1 MIGYVCKYTPKEI
14 FEGFDIKCV
23 ELNSSVNDFETAHTV
38 GHNNLCSYSKAIIE
52 NIKLLNI
59 KEVVFMN
66 CCDSLR
72 RTKDI
77 LDKDKKVE
85 FCYIIDLP
93 KKINKYSINLFKN
106 EILKFIK
113 AYENFSK
120 RDFNIEKFKNQFKKN
135 EKKNENDSYIA
146 ILGNRLSKE
155 DEDYI
160 KKISYLNI
168 KNWTCSQIENFYLKI
183 ENISNLDEIIYLYS
197 KEILNKN
204 PCMRME
210 NVEKRKKIL
219 KSPNIKGVIY
229 NTVKFCDY
237 YNFEY
242 VDIKEKANFPIVKIE
257 TDYTKSCH
265 GQISTRIEGLME
277 GINIKKEKISKK
289 KVKNNIYVCGIDSGS
304 TSTNAVILNEKKEIL
319 GQTILKTGAKSLSSI
334 NMALEDVLKNAN
346 LKKEQL
352 NFIVATGYGRI
363 SVPFADEKVT
373 EITCHGKGANF
384 LNKNVRTVIDI
395 GGQDSKAIRINGN
408 GDVEEFVMNDKCAAG
423 TGRFLEL
430 MARTLDLDLSYM
442 SKVGVKWN
450 KELTISSMCSVFAES
465 EVIALIA
472 QNENIED
479 IVHSINKSVA
489 CKILSLVKRIGLND
503 LFMITGGV
511 SKNYGVVLAIE
522 EKLNSKLIVS
532 KEAQVCGAIGAALIG
547 LERVLS

>member
-14 FEGFDIKCV
+14 FEGFDMHCT

-38 GHNNLCSYSKAIIE
+38 GHNNLCSYSKAIME
-52 NIKLLNI
+52 NVKLLKI
-59 KEVVFMN
+59 KEIVFMN

-93 KKINKYSINLFKN
+93 KKINEYSINLFKD
-106 EILKFIK
+106 ELLKFIK
-113 AYENFSK
+113 AYEDFSK
-120 RDFNIEKFKNQFKKN
+120 KDFNIEKFKNQFKEVKAKD
-135 EKKNENDSYIA
+135 EDDSCVT

-155 DEDYI
+155 DENYI
-160 KKISYLNI
+160 KKISSLNVR
-168 KNWTCSQIENFYLKI
+168 NCTCSQTENFYLKI
-183 ENISNLDEIIYLYS
+183 KNISKLDEIIYLYS

-210 NVEKRKKIL
+210 DIEKRKNLL
-219 KSPNIKGVIY
+219 KEPNIKGIIY

-242 VDIKEKANFPIVKIE
+242 VDIKEKVNVPIVKIE

-277 GINIKKEKISKK
+277 SMHIKKEEVSEKKIKSD
-289 KVKNNIYVCGIDSGS
+289 IYVCGIDSGS

-319 GQTILKTGAKSLSSI
+319 GETILKTGAKSLNSI

-346 LKKEQL
+346 LKKSQL
-352 NFIVATGYGRI
+352 SFIVATGYGRI

-384 LNKNVRTVIDI
+384 LNKNIRTVIDI
-395 GGQDSKAIRINGN
+395 GGQDSKAIRINSN

-430 MARTLDLDLSYM
+430 MARTLDLDLNYM
-442 SKVGVKWN
+442 SEVGVKWN

-489 CKILSLVKRIGLND
+489 CKVLSLVKRIGLND

-522 EKLNSKLIVS
+522 EKLNSKLIVP
-532 KEAQVCGAIGAALIG
+532 KEAQICGAIGAALIG
-547 LERVLS
+547 LERVLN

>member
-1 MIGYVCKYTPKEI
+1 M
-14 FEGFDIKCV
+14 
-23 ELNSSVNDFETAHTV
+23 SH
-38 GHNNLCSYSKAIIE
+38 
-52 NIKLLNI
+52 
-59 KEVVFMN
+59 
-66 CCDSLR
+66 
-72 RTKDI
+72 
-77 LDKDKKVE
+77 
-85 FCYIIDLP
+85 
-93 KKINKYSINLFKN
+93 
-106 EILKFIK
+106 
-113 AYENFSK
+113 
-120 RDFNIEKFKNQFKKN
+120 
-135 EKKNENDSYIA
+135 
-146 ILGNRLSKE
+146 
-155 DEDYI
+155 
-160 KKISYLNI
+160 LNI
-168 KNWTCSQIENFYLKI
+168 KNWTCSQIESFYLKI

-289 KVKNNIYVCGIDSGS
+289 KVKNDIYVCGIDSGS

-522 EKLNSKLIVS
+522 EKLNSKLIVP

>member
-14 FEGFDIKCV
+14 FEGFDMHCT

-38 GHNNLCSYSKAIIE
+38 GHNNLCSYSKAIME
-52 NIKLLNI
+52 NIKLLKI
-59 KEVVFMN
+59 KEIVFMN

-93 KKINKYSINLFKN
+93 KKINEYSINLFKD
-106 EILKFIK
+106 ELLKFIK
-113 AYENFSK
+113 AYEDFSK
-120 RDFNIEKFKNQFKKN
+120 KDFNIEKFKNQFKEVKAKD
-135 EKKNENDSYIA
+135 EDDSCVT

-155 DEDYI
+155 DENYI
-160 KKISYLNI
+160 KKISSLNVR
-168 KNWTCSQIENFYLKI
+168 NCTCSQTENFYLKI
-183 ENISNLDEIIYLYS
+183 KNISKLDEIIYLYS

-210 NVEKRKKIL
+210 NIEKRKNLL
-219 KSPNIKGVIY
+219 KEPNIKGIIY

-242 VDIKEKANFPIVKIE
+242 VDIKEKVDVPIVKIE

-277 GINIKKEKISKK
+277 SMHIKKEEVSEKKIKSD
-289 KVKNNIYVCGIDSGS
+289 IYVCGIDSGS

-319 GQTILKTGAKSLSSI
+319 GETILKTGAKSLNSI

-346 LKKEQL
+346 LKKSQL
-352 NFIVATGYGRI
+352 SFIVATGYGRI

-384 LNKNVRTVIDI
+384 LNKNIRTVIDI
-395 GGQDSKAIRINGN
+395 GGQDSKAIRINSN

-430 MARTLDLDLSYM
+430 MARTLDLDLNYM
-442 SKVGVKWN
+442 SEVGVKWN

-489 CKILSLVKRIGLND
+489 CKVLSLVKRIGLND

-522 EKLNSKLIVS
+522 EKLNSKLIVP
-532 KEAQVCGAIGAALIG
+532 KEAQICGAIGAALIG
-547 LERVLS
+547 LERVLN